1 MSIDADYII
10 IGGGA
15 AGALLANRLSAA
27 AENNVL
33 LLEAGGRPVNP
44 LIKIPLVAGLLYHWP
59 GLNWGYETTPQN
71 HMDDRAIVWPRGKVL
86 GGSTAINGMMYMRG
100 HRADYDQWA
109 QFGLSGWSYDD
120 VLPLF
125 RAFERNVSHGDG
137 DQYHGRNGELH
148 TEKAKGDHPLY
159 RAWLEAGAAAGF
171 PKNDDFNGAK
181 QEGLGLYDFNIKDG
195 RRVTAASAFLEPV
208 RHRRN
213 LRIRT
218 GHQAMRLMF
227 EGRRCT
233 GVDVAH
239 GGVTETFTAS
249 RAVILSAGAI
259 NSAQLLQV
267 SGVGDGALL
276 QSLGVEVVVDRPDVG
291 RNLQDHLGVYVQN
304 KCKDPITLYSLMR
317 PDRAV
322 WAGARAYLFGKG
334 PGASVPLE
342 AGGFLKT
349 RDELEIPDI
358 HITMVPGLSL
368 ATTQLGQMEHGF
380 TTNFY
385 QLRPESRG
393 SIRIRSADSREKP
406 LIDPN
411 YLATETDRACLRDGV
426 MLARRLVAQAP
437 LDRYRG
443 DEIAPGADAVK
454 DDEIDA
460 WVRETANTIFHPV
473 GTCRMGADENAVLD
487 GELNVRGVD
496 NLKVIDASI
505 MPAIVGGNTAIPT
518 MMIAEKAARML
529 LSSGQS
535 ASDILAQAAE

>member
-1 MSIDADYII
+1 MSTDADYII

-15 AGALLANRLSAA
+15 AGALLANRLSSAP
-27 AENNVL
+27 ENKVL

-59 GLNWGYETTPQN
+59 GLNWGYETTPQK
-71 HMDDRAIVWPRGKVL
+71 HMNDRAIVWPRGKVL

-100 HRADYDQWA
+100 HRSDYDQWA
-109 QFGLSGWSYDD
+109 QLGLKGWSYDD
-120 VLPLF
+120 VLPHF
-125 RAFERNVSHGDG
+125 RAFERNVSHKSG

-171 PKNDDFNGAK
+171 PENEDFNGEK

-195 RRVTAASAFLEPV
+195 RRVTAASAFLDPV
-208 RHRRN
+208 RHRQN
-213 LRIRT
+213 LDIRT
-218 GHQAMRLMF
+218 GHQAMRLLF
-227 EGRRCT
+227 EDKRCI
-233 GVDVAH
+233 GVEIARSSA
-239 GGVTETFTAS
+239 TEIFSAA
-249 RAVILSAGAI
+249 RGVILSAGAI

-276 QSLGVEVVVDRPDVG
+276 QGLGIDIVVDRPDVG

-349 RDELEIPDI
+349 RDELDLPDI

-368 ATTQLGQMEHGF
+368 ATTQFGQMEHGF

-393 SIRIRSADSREKP
+393 TIRIRSADAREKP

-426 MLARRLVAQAP
+426 RLARRLVAQAP
-437 LDRYRG
+437 LERYRG
-443 DEIAPGADAVK
+443 DEIAPGADAQK

-473 GTCRMGADENAVLD
+473 GTCRMGADDKAVLD
-487 GELNVRGVD
+487 GDLNVRGVD
-496 NLKVIDASI
+496 NLKVIDASV
-505 MPAIVGGNTAIPT
+505 MPTIIGGNTAIPT
-518 MMIAEKAARML
+518 MMIAEKAARTML
-529 LSSGQS
+529 RRREPSSG
-535 ASDILAQAAE
+535 AFAQAAE